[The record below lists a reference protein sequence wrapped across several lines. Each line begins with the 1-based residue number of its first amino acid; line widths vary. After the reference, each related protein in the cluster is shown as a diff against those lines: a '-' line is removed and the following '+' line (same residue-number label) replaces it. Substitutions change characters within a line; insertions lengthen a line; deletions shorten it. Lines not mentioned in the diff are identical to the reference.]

1 MKRKYGEKKGEK
13 ISDETRRDGK
23 EKRDEDEDKGGG
35 GARKKSNNRR
45 VEGRTGLNRT

>member
-1 MKRKYGEKKGEK
+1 MKKKESINEKKHGEKKGEK
-13 ISDETRRDGK
+13 IRDETRRDGL

-45 VEGRTGLNRT
+45 V